1 MKKEMI
7 LMRTI
12 RTDLAIERRDAL
24 GTNLPEGVE
33 IETENADGAV
43 LTAIRVRTPDAAAAL
58 EKPVGVYYTVEIES
72 FPDAQSLL
80 DDRLCLLTD
89 VLRRLLPDEGPVLVA
104 GLGNLNAT
112 PDALGPKCVSQV
124 LATRHI
130 AREMREKMELPPL
143 REVSALTPGVTG
155 RTGIES
161 VELLKGICDT
171 VKPAAVIAVDA
182 LAAGSVTRLVKTVQ
196 LSSAG
201 IEPGSG
207 VGNARRALT
216 RETLGVPVIAVGV
229 PTVVDAVSLAKD
241 VFGEADP
248 PENAAYADLMVTPR
262 DIDEVIDA
270 AARLLALALNCALQ
284 KNLSARELLGLM

>member
-1 MKKEMI
+1 
-7 LMRTI
+7 MRMI
-12 RTDLAIERRDAL
+12 RTDLAIERHDAL
-24 GTNLPEGVE
+24 GENVPNGVE
-33 IETENADGAV
+33 IETENAEGAV
-43 LTAIRVRTPDAAAAL
+43 LTAIRVRTPEAAAAL
-58 EKPVGVYYTVEIES
+58 GKPVGVYYTVEVEN

-80 DDRLCLLTD
+80 DDRLRLITD
-89 VLRRLLPDEGPVLVA
+89 VLRRLLPNEGPVLVA

-112 PDALGPKCVSQV
+112 PDALGPKCAAQI

-130 AREMREKMELPPL
+130 SKEMREKLDLPPL
-143 REVSALTPGVTG
+143 REVSVLTPGVTG

-161 VELLKGICDT
+161 VELLKGICNT
-171 VKPAAVIAVDA
+171 VKPTAVIAVDA

-216 RETLGVPVIAVGV
+216 HETLGVPVIAVGI

-241 VFGEADP
+241 VFREADV
-248 PENAAYADLMVTPR
+248 PENTAFTDLMVTPR
-262 DIDEVIDA
+262 DIDEVVDA

-284 KNLSARELLGLM
+284 KNLSAQEILGFM

>member
-1 MKKEMI
+1 
-7 LMRTI
+7 MRTI
-12 RTDLAIERRDAL
+12 RTDLAIECRDAL
-24 GTNLPEGVE
+24 GENLPNGVE
-33 IETENADGAV
+33 IETENADGAF
-43 LTAIRVRTPDAAAAL
+43 LTAIHVHTPGAAASL
-58 EKPVGVYYTVEIES
+58 GKPVGVYYTVEVES

-80 DDRLCLLTD
+80 DDRLRLVTD
-89 VLRRLLPDEGPVLVA
+89 VLCRLLPADGPVLVA
-104 GLGNLNAT
+104 GLGNLNVT
-112 PDALGPKCVSQV
+112 PDALGPKCASQV

-130 AREMREKMELPPL
+130 AKEMSKKLDLPPL
-143 REVSALTPGVTG
+143 REVSVLTPGVTG

-161 VELLKGICDT
+161 VELLKGICNT
-171 VKPAAVIAVDA
+171 VKPAAVVAVDA
-182 LAAGSVTRLVKTVQ
+182 LAAGSVTRLVNTVQ

-229 PTVVDAVSLAKD
+229 PTVVDALSLAKD
-241 VFGEADP
+241 VFCEADT
-248 PENAAYADLMVTPR
+248 PENEAYAQMMVTPR

-284 KNLSARELLGLM
+284 KNLSAQEILGFM

>member
-1 MKKEMI
+1 
-7 LMRTI
+7 MRNI
-12 RTDLAIERRDAL
+12 RTDLAVERREAL
-24 GTNLPEGVE
+24 GQNLPEGVE
-33 IETENADGAV
+33 IETENASGAF
-43 LTAIRVRTPDAAAAL
+43 LTAIHVRTPEAAAAL
-58 EKPVGVYYTVEIES
+58 GKPVGVYYTVEVES
-72 FPDAQSLL
+72 FPDAQSLV
-80 DDRLCLLTD
+80 DGRLRLITD
-89 VLRRLLPDEGPVLVA
+89 VLQRLLPAEGPVLVA

-112 PDALGPKCVSQV
+112 PDALGPKCAAGV

-130 AREMREKMELPPL
+130 AREMREKLDLPPL
-143 REVSALTPGVTG
+143 REVSVLTPGVTG

-161 VELLKGICDT
+161 VELLKGICNT
-171 VKPAAVIAVDA
+171 VKPAAVVAVDA

-229 PTVVDAVSLAKD
+229 PTVVDALSLAKD
-241 VFGEADP
+241 VFGEADS
-248 PENAAYADLMVTPR
+248 PENEAYAQLMVTPR

-284 KNLSARELLGLM
+284 KNLSAEEILGFM